1 MKLTFD
7 AQLAEKKRRLAAL
20 DTANQQGAQIA
31 QAIMAEVHEGEQ
43 RLERMAQE
51 IDDMKQYIDDN
62 HRFWWFSS
70 VKMTI
75 YVVTDTSNNVTDT
88 AAIAKAFIGQPVKNL
103 ADWMRGHGG
112 FEYEEL
118 KLEAQE
124 VTA

>member
-1 MKLTFD
+1 MNVD
-7 AQLAEKKRRLAAL
+7 SEIQDRLARLRAIR
-20 DTANQQGAQIA
+20 TANQQGAQIA
-31 QAIMAEVHEGEQ
+31 RSILAEVHEGEQ

-70 VKMTI
+70 NKMTI
-75 YVVTDTSNNVTDT
+75 YVVTDTDNRVTDT
-88 AAIAKAFIGQPVKNL
+88 AAIAKSFIGQPVKAL
-103 ADWMRGHGG
+103 ADWMRRHGG

>member
-1 MKLTFD
+1 MNIDKEISDRVAKLR
-7 AQLAEKKRRLAAL
+7 AIRQ
-20 DTANQQGAQIA
+20 ANHQGAQIA
-31 QAIMAEVHEGEQ
+31 RSILAEVHEGEQ

-70 VKMTI
+70 NKMTI
-75 YVVTDTSNNVTDT
+75 YVVTDTDNRVTDT
-88 AAIAKAFIGQPVKNL
+88 AAIAKSFIGQPVKAL
-103 ADWMRGHGG
+103 ADWMRRHGG